1 MQKKR
6 RQMPG
11 RMGNDT
17 VMRLNEL
24 SIGSTATIRAVGG
37 SGALRQ
43 HFLDMGLIQGTEVTV
58 IKYAPMG
65 DPIELRIHGYELTI
79 RLEDAKNIEISEPH
93 RPKHEETK
101 DHAQMQEKNGRS
113 EKHHPGYGE
122 GGKFHDRKEENP
134 LPESETLTFALV
146 GNQNCGKTT
155 LFNQLTGSKQHVG
168 NFPGVTVDR
177 KDGVIRGHDNTLIT
191 DLPGIYSMSPYSSEE
206 IVTREFV
213 IQEKPKGIINIVD
226 ATNIERN
233 LYLTMQLLELGFPM
247 VVALNMM
254 DELRVNGGSVLVN
267 EMEEALGVPVIPIS
281 AAKGEGIEELIRHA
295 IHVAKYQEC
304 PLDSDFCKKEEGIHR
319 GIHAVMHL
327 IEDHAK
333 RAEIPVRFAASKI
346 MEGDAKIVSQ
356 LELTEKEQNILE
368 EIARQTEEETGMDR
382 AAAVAQMRFD
392 YIEEICRGT
401 VIKPRESK
409 ERIRS
414 RKMDQFLTGKYT
426 GIPAFIGIMGIVFWL
441 TFNVIGAF
449 LQGILE
455 SGITAVTD
463 LIDHAMAAAHVNSV
477 VHSLV
482 IDGIFNGVGG
492 VLSFLPIIVTLFF
505 FLSIL
510 EDSGYMAR
518 VAFIMDKLLRKL
530 GLSGRSIVPMLIG
543 FGCTVPGVMA
553 SRTLPSE
560 RDRKMTILLTPFMSC
575 TAKLPI
581 YAFFTAAFF
590 PGHGAVVMISL
601 YVFGIV
607 MGILMALLFK
617 KTAFKGEAV
626 PFVMELPNY
635 RMPGAKNVVHLLWDK
650 AKDFLQRAFTVIFLA
665 TIVIWFLQNFDMG
678 LNMVSDSQNSI
689 LAMAAGLLAPIFL
702 PVGFGDWRIV
712 TALISGFLAKESVV
726 SSLTVLFGSTAAL
739 QAGLTSAGAA
749 SLLVFCLLYTPCV
762 AAIASVKR
770 ELGGKMAAGMV
781 VGQCAIAWIAA
792 FVVYQIGML
801 L

>member
-1 MQKKR
+1 MK
-6 RQMPG
+6 
-11 RMGNDT
+11 
-17 VMRLNEL
+17 LNEL
-24 SIGSTATIRAVGG
+24 QIGSTATILSVGG
-37 SGALRQ
+37 EGALRQ

-58 IKYAPMG
+58 VQYAPMG
-65 DPIELRIHGYELTI
+65 DPIELRLHGYELTI
-79 RLEDAKNIEISEPH
+79 RLKDAKNIEISKEH
-93 RPKHEETK
+93 KPKNIRKKVEK
-101 DHAQMQEKNGRS
+101 QEKL
-113 EKHHPGYGE
+113 HPGYGE
-122 GGKFHDRKEENP
+122 GGKFHNRKEETP
-134 LPESETLTFALV
+134 LPEGETLTFALV

-177 KDGVIRGHDNTLIT
+177 KDGVIKGHNNTLIT

-213 IQEKPKGIINIVD
+213 IREKPKGIINIVD

-254 DELRVNGGSVLVN
+254 DELRENGGSVLVN

-281 AAKGEGIEELIRHA
+281 AAKAEGIEELIQHA
-295 IHVAKYQEC
+295 IHVAKYQEK
-304 PLDSDFCKKEEGIHR
+304 PLETDFCRKEEGVHR

-327 IEDHAK
+327 IEDHAEK
-333 RAEIPVRFAASKI
+333 AEIPVRFAASKI
-346 MEGDAKIVSQ
+346 MEGDEKILEQ
-356 LELTEKEQNILE
+356 LNLTENEKNLLE
-368 EIARQTEEETGMDR
+368 DISRQTEEETGLDR
-382 AAAVAQMRFD
+382 AAAIAQMRFA
-392 YIEEICRGT
+392 YIEDVCSES
-401 VIKPRESK
+401 VIKPKESREHL
-409 ERIRS
+409 RS
-414 RKMDQFLTGKYT
+414 RKIDRFLTGKYT
-426 GIPAFIGIMGIVFWL
+426 GIPAFVGIMAVVFWL

-449 LQGILE
+449 LQGLLE
-455 SGITAVTD
+455 SGITALTD
-463 LIDHAMAAAHVNSV
+463 VVDHAMTAVHVNSV

-482 IDGIFNGVGG
+482 IDGIFSGVGG

-505 FLSIL
+505 FLSLL

-530 GLSGRSIVPMLIG
+530 GLSGRSIVPMLVG

-590 PGHGAVVMISL
+590 PKRGALVMIGL

-607 MGILMALLFK
+607 MGILMALIFK

-635 RMPGAKNVVHLLWDK
+635 RLPGAKNVGHLLWDK
-650 AKDFLQRAFTVIFLA
+650 AKDFLQRAFTVIFIA

-689 LAMAAGLLAPIFL
+689 LALVAGVLAPIFL

-712 TALISGFLAKESVV
+712 TALISGFMAKESVV
-726 SSLTVLFGSTAAL
+726 SSLTVLFGSSAAL
-739 QAGLTSAGAA
+739 QSALTIQGAA
-749 SLLVFCLLYTPCV
+749 ALLVFCLLYTPCV

-770 ELGGKMAAGMV
+770 ELGGKWAAAMV
-781 VGQCAIAWIAA
+781 FGQCLIAWVVA
-792 FVVYQIGML
+792 FVVYQIAGL

>member
-1 MQKKR
+1 MK
-6 RQMPG
+6 
-11 RMGNDT
+11 
-17 VMRLNEL
+17 LSEL
-24 SIGSTATIRAVGG
+24 QIGDTATILSVGG
-37 SGALRQ
+37 KGALRQ

-58 IKYAPMG
+58 VKYAPMG
-65 DPIELRIHGYELTI
+65 DPVELRIHGYELSI
-79 RLEDAKNIEISEPH
+79 RLADAENIEISEAH
-93 RPKHEETK
+93 KPKKSENTEL
-101 DHAQMQEKNGRS
+101 RV

-134 LPESETLTFALV
+134 LPDDVTLTFALV

-177 KDGVIRGHDNTLIT
+177 KDGVIRGYDNTLLT

-213 IQEKPKGIINIVD
+213 IREKPKGIINIVD

-254 DELRVNGGSVLVN
+254 DELRENDGSVMVN

-281 AAKGEGIEELIRHA
+281 AVKGEGIEELVRHA
-295 IHVAKYQEC
+295 VHVAKYQER
-304 PLDSDFCKKEEGIHR
+304 PMDTDFCKKEEGIHR
-319 GIHAVMHL
+319 GLHAVMHL
-327 IEDHAK
+327 IEDHAQMTG
-333 RAEIPVRFAASKI
+333 IPVRFAASKI
-346 MEGDAKIVSQ
+346 LEGDAKILEQ
-356 LELTEKEQNILE
+356 LELTENERNLLTD
-368 EIARQTEEETGMDR
+368 IARQTEEETGMDR

-392 YIEEICRGT
+392 YIESVCSQT

-409 ERIRS
+409 ERLRS
-414 RKMDQFLTGKYT
+414 RKIDRFLTGKYT
-426 GIPAFIGIMGIVFWL
+426 GIPAFIGIMGLVFWL

-449 LQGILE
+449 LQGVLE
-455 SGITAVTD
+455 SGIEGLTGMADQAMTA
-463 LIDHAMAAAHVNSV
+463 ANVNHV

-505 FLSIL
+505 FLSML

-590 PGHGAVVMISL
+590 PGKGALVMIAL

-607 MGILMALLFK
+607 MGIVMALIFK
-617 KTAFKGEAV
+617 KTTFKGEAV

-635 RMPGAKNVVHLLWDK
+635 RLPGAKNVLHLLWDK

-665 TIVIWFLQNFDMG
+665 TILIWFLQNFDTG

-689 LAMAAGLLAPIFL
+689 LALFAGVLAPIFV
-702 PVGFGDWRIV
+702 PTGFGDWRIV
-712 TALISGFLAKESVV
+712 TALISGFMAKESVV
-726 SSLTVLFGSTAAL
+726 SSLTVLFGSTEAL
-739 QAGLTSAGAA
+739 QSTLTAVGAG

-770 ELGGKMAAGMV
+770 ELGGKWATLMV
-781 VGQCAIAWIAA
+781 IGQCVIAWLAA
-792 FVVYQIGML
+792 FAVYQIGMFL
-801 L
+801 

>member
-1 MQKKR
+1 MK
-6 RQMPG
+6 
-11 RMGNDT
+11 
-17 VMRLNEL
+17 LNEL
-24 SIGSTATIRAVGG
+24 QIGSTATILSVGG
-37 SGALRQ
+37 EGALRQ

-58 IKYAPMG
+58 VQYAPMG
-65 DPIELRIHGYELTI
+65 DPIELRLHGYELTI
-79 RLEDAKNIEISEPH
+79 RLKDAKNIEISKEH
-93 RPKHEETK
+93 KPKNIRKKVEK
-101 DHAQMQEKNGRS
+101 QEKL
-113 EKHHPGYGE
+113 HPGYGE
-122 GGKFHDRKEENP
+122 GGKFHNRKEETP
-134 LPESETLTFALV
+134 LPEGETLTFALV

-177 KDGVIRGHDNTLIT
+177 KDGVIKGHNNTLIT

-213 IQEKPKGIINIVD
+213 IREKPKGIINIVD

-254 DELRVNGGSVLVN
+254 DELRENGGSVLVN

-281 AAKGEGIEELIRHA
+281 AAKAEGIEELIQHA
-295 IHVAKYQEC
+295 IHVAKYQEK
-304 PLDSDFCKKEEGIHR
+304 PLETDFCRKEEGVHR

-327 IEDHAK
+327 IEDHAEK
-333 RAEIPVRFAASKI
+333 AEIPVRFAASKI
-346 MEGDAKIVSQ
+346 MEGDEKILEQ
-356 LELTEKEQNILE
+356 LNLTENEKNLLE
-368 EIARQTEEETGMDR
+368 DISRQTEEETGLDR
-382 AAAVAQMRFD
+382 AAAIAQMRFA
-392 YIEEICRGT
+392 YIEDVCSES
-401 VIKPRESK
+401 VIKPKESREHL
-409 ERIRS
+409 RS
-414 RKMDQFLTGKYT
+414 RKIDRFLTGKYT
-426 GIPAFIGIMGIVFWL
+426 GIPAFVGIMAVVFWL

-449 LQGILE
+449 LQGLLE
-455 SGITAVTD
+455 SGITALTD
-463 LIDHAMAAAHVNSV
+463 VVDHAMTAAHVNSV

-482 IDGIFNGVGG
+482 IDGIFSGVGG

-505 FLSIL
+505 FLSLL

-530 GLSGRSIVPMLIG
+530 GLSGRSIVPMLVG

-590 PGHGAVVMISL
+590 PKRGALVMIGL

-607 MGILMALLFK
+607 MGILMALIFK

-635 RMPGAKNVVHLLWDK
+635 RLPGAKNVGHLLWDK
-650 AKDFLQRAFTVIFLA
+650 AKDFLQRAFTVIFIA

-689 LAMAAGLLAPIFL
+689 LALVAGVLAPIFL
-702 PVGFGDWRIV
+702 PVGFGDWSIV
-712 TALISGFLAKESVV
+712 TALIS
-726 SSLTVLFGSTAAL
+726 
-739 QAGLTSAGAA
+739 
-749 SLLVFCLLYTPCV
+749 
-762 AAIASVKR
+762 
-770 ELGGKMAAGMV
+770 
-781 VGQCAIAWIAA
+781 
-792 FVVYQIGML
+792 
-801 L
+801 

>member
-1 MQKKR
+1 MK
-6 RQMPG
+6 
-11 RMGNDT
+11 
-17 VMRLNEL
+17 LNEL
-24 SIGSTATIRAVGG
+24 QIGSTATILSVGG
-37 SGALRQ
+37 EGALRQ

-58 IKYAPMG
+58 VQYAPMG
-65 DPIELRIHGYELTI
+65 DPIELRLHGYELTI
-79 RLEDAKNIEISEPH
+79 RLKDAKNIEISKEH
-93 RPKHEETK
+93 KPKNIRKKVEK
-101 DHAQMQEKNGRS
+101 QEKL
-113 EKHHPGYGE
+113 HPGYGE
-122 GGKFHDRKEENP
+122 GGKFHNRKEETP
-134 LPESETLTFALV
+134 LPEGETVTFALV

-177 KDGVIRGHDNTLIT
+177 KDGVIKGHNNTLIT

-213 IQEKPKGIINIVD
+213 IREKPKGIINIVD

-254 DELRVNGGSVLVN
+254 DELRENGGSVLVN

-281 AAKGEGIEELIRHA
+281 AAKAEGIEELIQHA
-295 IHVAKYQEC
+295 IHVAKYQEK
-304 PLDSDFCKKEEGIHR
+304 PLETDFCRKEEGIHR

-327 IEDHAK
+327 IEDHAEK
-333 RAEIPVRFAASKI
+333 AEIPVRFAASKI
-346 MEGDAKIVSQ
+346 MEGDEKILEQ
-356 LELTEKEQNILE
+356 LNLTENEKNLLE
-368 EIARQTEEETGMDR
+368 DISRQTEEETGLDR
-382 AAAVAQMRFD
+382 AAAIAQMRFA
-392 YIEEICRGT
+392 YIEDVCSES
-401 VIKPRESK
+401 VIKPKESREHL
-409 ERIRS
+409 RS
-414 RKMDQFLTGKYT
+414 RKIDRFLTGKYT
-426 GIPAFIGIMGIVFWL
+426 GIPAFVGIMAVVFWL

-449 LQGILE
+449 LQGLLE
-455 SGITAVTD
+455 SGITALTNVV
-463 LIDHAMAAAHVNSV
+463 DHAMTAAHVNSV

-482 IDGIFNGVGG
+482 IDGIFSGVGG

-505 FLSIL
+505 FLSLL

-530 GLSGRSIVPMLIG
+530 GLSGRSIVPMLVG

-590 PGHGAVVMISL
+590 PKRGALVMIGL

-607 MGILMALLFK
+607 MGILMALIFK

-635 RMPGAKNVVHLLWDK
+635 RLPGAKNVGHLLWDK
-650 AKDFLQRAFTVIFLA
+650 AKDFLQRAFTVIFIA

-689 LAMAAGLLAPIFL
+689 LALVAGVLAPIFL

-712 TALISGFLAKESVV
+712 TALISGFMAKESVV
-726 SSLTVLFGSTAAL
+726 SSLTVLFGSSAAL
-739 QAGLTSAGAA
+739 QGTLTVAGAA
-749 SLLVFCLLYTPCV
+749 ALLVFCLLYTPCV

-770 ELGGKMAAGMV
+770 ELGGKWAAAMV
-781 VGQCAIAWIAA
+781 FGQCLIAWVVA
-792 FVVYQIGML
+792 FVVYQIAGL

>member
-1 MQKKR
+1 M
-6 RQMPG
+6 
-11 RMGNDT
+11 
-17 VMRLNEL
+17 
-24 SIGSTATIRAVGG
+24 
-37 SGALRQ
+37 
-43 HFLDMGLIQGTEVTV
+43 
-58 IKYAPMG
+58 
-65 DPIELRIHGYELTI
+65 
-79 RLEDAKNIEISEPH
+79 
-93 RPKHEETK
+93 
-101 DHAQMQEKNGRS
+101 
-113 EKHHPGYGE
+113 
-122 GGKFHDRKEENP
+122 
-134 LPESETLTFALV
+134 

-177 KDGVIRGHDNTLIT
+177 KDGVIRGYENTLLT

-213 IQEKPKGIINIVD
+213 IREKPKGIINIVD

-254 DELRVNGGSVLVN
+254 DELRENDGSVMVN

-281 AAKGEGIEELIRHA
+281 AVKGEGIEELVRHA
-295 IHVAKYQEC
+295 VHVAKYQER
-304 PLDSDFCKKEEGIHR
+304 PMDTDFCKKEEGIHR
-319 GIHAVMHL
+319 GLHAVMHL
-327 IEDHAK
+327 IEDHAQMTG
-333 RAEIPVRFAASKI
+333 IPVRFAASKI
-346 MEGDAKIVSQ
+346 LEGDAKILEQ
-356 LELTEKEQNILE
+356 LELTENEQNLLTD
-368 EIARQTEEETGMDR
+368 IARQTEEETGMDR

-392 YIEEICRGT
+392 YIESVCSET

-409 ERIRS
+409 ERLRS
-414 RKMDQFLTGKYT
+414 RKIDRFLTGKYT
-426 GIPAFIGIMGIVFWL
+426 GIPAFIGIMGLVFWL

-449 LQGILE
+449 LQGVLE
-455 SGITAVTD
+455 SGIERLTGMVDQAMTA
-463 LIDHAMAAAHVNSV
+463 ANVNHV

-505 FLSIL
+505 FLSML

-590 PGHGAVVMISL
+590 PGRGALVMVAL

-607 MGILMALLFK
+607 MGIVMALIFK
-617 KTAFKGEAV
+617 KTTFKGEAV

-635 RMPGAKNVVHLLWDK
+635 RLPGAKNVLHLLWDK

-665 TIVIWFLQNFDMG
+665 TILIWFLQNFDTS
-678 LNMVSDSQNSI
+678 LNMVSDSQSSI
-689 LAMAAGLLAPIFL
+689 LALFAGVLAPIFV
-702 PVGFGDWRIV
+702 PTGFGDWRIV
-712 TALISGFLAKESVV
+712 TALISGFMAKESVV
-726 SSLTVLFGSTAAL
+726 SSLTVLFGSTEAL
-739 QAGLTSAGAA
+739 QSTLTAVGAG

-770 ELGGKMAAGMV
+770 ELGGKWATLMV
-781 VGQCAIAWIAA
+781 IGQCVIAWIAA
-792 FVVYQIGML
+792 FAVYQIGMFL
-801 L
+801 

>member
-1 MQKKR
+1 MK
-6 RQMPG
+6 
-11 RMGNDT
+11 
-17 VMRLNEL
+17 LSEL
-24 SIGSTATIRAVGG
+24 QIGDTATILSVGG
-37 SGALRQ
+37 KGALRQ

-58 IKYAPMG
+58 VKYAPMG
-65 DPIELRIHGYELTI
+65 DPVELRIHGYELSI
-79 RLEDAKNIEISEPH
+79 RLADAENIETSEAH
-93 RPKHEETK
+93 KPKKSENTEL
-101 DHAQMQEKNGRS
+101 RV

-134 LPESETLTFALV
+134 LPDDVTLTFALV

-177 KDGVIRGHDNTLIT
+177 KDGVIRGYDNTLLT

-213 IQEKPKGIINIVD
+213 IREKPKGIINIVD

-254 DELRVNGGSVLVN
+254 DELRENDGSVMVN

-281 AAKGEGIEELIRHA
+281 AVKGEGIEELVRHA
-295 IHVAKYQEC
+295 VHVAKYQER
-304 PLDSDFCKKEEGIHR
+304 PMDTDFCKKEEGIHR
-319 GIHAVMHL
+319 GLHAVMHL
-327 IEDHAK
+327 IEDHAQMTG
-333 RAEIPVRFAASKI
+333 IPVRFAASKI
-346 MEGDAKIVSQ
+346 LEGDAKILEQ
-356 LELTEKEQNILE
+356 LELTENEQNLLTD
-368 EIARQTEEETGMDR
+368 IARQTEEETGMDR

-392 YIEEICRGT
+392 YIESVCSET

-409 ERIRS
+409 ERLRS
-414 RKMDQFLTGKYT
+414 RKIDRFLTGKYT
-426 GIPAFIGIMGIVFWL
+426 GIPSFIGIMGLVFWL

-449 LQGILE
+449 LQGVLE
-455 SGITAVTD
+455 SGIEELTGMADQAMTA
-463 LIDHAMAAAHVNSV
+463 ANVNHV

-505 FLSIL
+505 FLSML

-590 PGHGAVVMISL
+590 PGKGALVMIAL

-607 MGILMALLFK
+607 MGIVMALIFK
-617 KTAFKGEAV
+617 KTTFKGEAV

-635 RMPGAKNVVHLLWDK
+635 RLPGAKNVLHLLWDK

-665 TIVIWFLQNFDMG
+665 TILIWFLQNFDTG

-689 LAMAAGLLAPIFL
+689 LALFAGALAPIFV
-702 PVGFGDWRIV
+702 PTGFGDWRIV
-712 TALISGFLAKESVV
+712 TALISGFMAKESVV
-726 SSLTVLFGSTAAL
+726 SSLTVLFGSTEAL
-739 QAGLTSAGAA
+739 QSTLTAVGAG

-770 ELGGKMAAGMV
+770 ELGGKWATFMV
-781 VGQCAIAWIAA
+781 IGQCVIAWLAA
-792 FVVYQIGML
+792 FAVYQIGMFL
-801 L
+801 